1 MRKLKIQQHKI
12 EQVSFRLK
20 ERSKSLFQTCISA
33 LKNSN
38 KDRATICANEIA
50 EVRKL
55 IRFLYHIELA
65 IERVILRL
73 ETIRELSDI
82 IIDLKPALRL
92 LQKVS
97 KELFEVLPD
106 VSSEL
111 GRINDAISE
120 TLYSTRITA
129 DESLIP
135 MNRMTL
141 GGEEIIKEVSSFLEQ
156 KAAEKLPEP
165 PATIETHEEVP
176 VKQMVALTA
185 VCSQAVG
192 QKTVESEMVSS
203 QDLFSIKKSEIEEVS
218 LRVEKSPLEEALFEY
233 VRKSKGEVDLM
244 RCSLELEAPYEE
256 IKKALEN
263 LGAKGKI
270 KIETKVR

>member
-1 MRKLKIQQHKI
+1 MRKLKFQQHKI

-33 LKNSN
+33 LKNNN

-55 IRFLYHIELA
+55 TRFLYHVELA

-97 KELFEVLPD
+97 KQLFEVLPD

-135 MNRMTL
+135 INRMTP

-165 PATIETHEEVP
+165 PATIETPEEVP
-176 VKQMVALTA
+176 VKQMVALAA

-192 QKTVESEMVSS
+192 QKTVESETVSS
-203 QDLFSIKKSEIEEVS
+203 QDLFSYKKSEIEEVS
-218 LRVEKSPLEEALFEY
+218 LKVEKLPLEEALFEY
-233 VRKSKGEVDLM
+233 VRKSEGEVDLM
-244 RCSLELEAPYEE
+244 RCSLELEASYAE

-270 KIETKVR
+270 KIETKAG

>member
-1 MRKLKIQQHKI
+1 MRKLKVQQHKI

-20 ERSKSLFQTCISA
+20 ERNRSLFQTCISA
-33 LKNSN
+33 LKSNN
-38 KDRATICANEIA
+38 KDRATICANETA

-55 IRFLYHIELA
+55 IRFLYHVELS

-82 IIDLKPALRL
+82 IVDLKPALRL

-97 KELFEVLPD
+97 KQLFEVLPD
-106 VSSEL
+106 VLSEL
-111 GRINDAISE
+111 GRINDVISE
-120 TLYSTRITA
+120 TLHSTRITA

-135 MNRMTL
+135 VNTMTS
-141 GGEEIIKEVSSFLEQ
+141 GGEEILKEVSSFLEE

-165 PATIETHEEVP
+165 PTTLETPEQAP

-185 VCSQAVG
+185 VCSQTVG
-192 QKTVESEMVSS
+192 QKTVETETVSS
-203 QDLFSIKKSEIEEVS
+203 QDLFSYKKAEIQEVS
-218 LRVEKSPLEEALFEY
+218 LRVEKPSLEDALFEY
-233 VRKSKGEVDLM
+233 VRKSEGEVDLV
-244 RCSLELEAPYEE
+244 RCSLELEASCGE
-256 IKKALEN
+256 IKEALEN

-270 KIETKVR
+270 KIETKAK

>member
-1 MRKLKIQQHKI
+1 
-12 EQVSFRLK
+12 VSFRLK

-33 LKNSN
+33 LKNNN

-55 IRFLYHIELA
+55 TRFLYHVELA

-97 KELFEVLPD
+97 KQLFEVLPD

-135 MNRMTL
+135 INRMTP

-165 PATIETHEEVP
+165 PATIETPEEVP
-176 VKQMVALTA
+176 VKQMVALAA

-192 QKTVESEMVSS
+192 QKTVESETVSS
-203 QDLFSIKKSEIEEVS
+203 QDLFSYKKSEIEEVS
-218 LRVEKSPLEEALFEY
+218 LKVEKLPLEEALFEY
-233 VRKSKGEVDLM
+233 VRKSEGEVDLM
-244 RCSLELEAPYEE
+244 RCSLELEASYAE

-270 KIETKVR
+270 KIETKAG